1 MAITFRTGLGRA
13 LYHSEMDA
21 NFSSLFYSSSLHDG
35 GGTLRLWFDNGTA
48 ADTWQEINLSGAG
61 TTITIANNVNNNIL
75 TATGLTSG
83 IQGESDFTFD
93 PISKTLGLTGRIS
106 MTTGPSK
113 FNIFIGESAG
123 PATPGISAI
132 SNILIGAVA
141 GTNLTGGSNTVVG
154 VNAVPSAVGSSNTV
168 AVGTNVLVNLGSG
181 NSNTAIGQAAG
192 YNNTAGSGNVYIGK
206 DAGKTT
212 PGGESNQLYIANAA
226 GTPLISG
233 NFSTGQIMI
242 QGGTGGITASFKGDG
257 SGLTGVGAFPYTGS
271 AIIKGTLL
279 ITGSNDAGTQTLLV
293 SGGIFTSG
301 STSKISGSFSGSF
314 YGDGSN
320 LTGVPAS
327 TWNGIRNPDAQ
338 ITGSIRFTGSLDLSG
353 SMTISG
359 SSLRLTGSL
368 FVSSGSHTI
377 SGSLTAA
384 SNIRIHNPAQ
394 NSMGIGFATLGS
406 AGTPN
411 TQANNTAIG
420 FAAGLGATGAQIT
433 AVGSEAG
440 RSSGNSTVYIGYYA
454 GRRQTGANNTVV
466 GNSAFI
472 GQGTGIDNTALGNL
486 TLSNNVSGNGNT
498 SIGTSALKSLSVGTN
513 NTALGNKAGEN
524 MQYGDGNVYI
534 GPGAGP
540 TTINAVEYNQLYI
553 ANQASGTPL
562 ISGNFENKQIK
573 IAGGT
578 GGITASFNGNGSGL
592 TNLNPFPYVGT
603 AVITGSLTITGSA
616 GSVRQ
621 LIVSG
626 GIITSGSTSRISG
639 SFSGSFYGDGSN
651 LTGIP
656 GTTWNGIR
664 NGNAQIT
671 GSLRVSG
678 SVRAQTS
685 ISISQTGSLNSVPG
699 VEFIHFYESSDDNI
713 VIYEF
718 PYGAGKYTGF
728 KMDYCATSETGN
740 GNPSR
745 VGTYM
750 ATWDENGDYFG
761 DGVDTNTGLQN
772 GAPGGAYDP
781 QLPYYYLINNSGVVQ
796 LHAKRSG
803 NKIEINA
810 VITAFKRS
818 IV

>member
-21 NFSSLFYSSSLHDG
+21 NFSSLFYSSSLHSNG
-35 GGTLRLWFDNGTA
+35 AVLRLWFDNGTA
-48 ADTWQEINLSGAG
+48 ADTYQEINLSGAG
-61 TTITIANNVNNNIL
+61 TSISIAGNTNNNIL

-83 IQGESDFTFD
+83 INGESNFTYD
-93 PISKTLGLTGRIS
+93 SISKILGLTGRIS

-123 PATPGISAI
+123 PATPGASVLN
-132 SNILIGAVA
+132 SVLIGSGVGAS
-141 GTNLTGGSNTVVG
+141 LTGGSNTALG
-154 VNAVPSAVGSSNTV
+154 SNALPAAVGSSNTV
-168 AVGTNVLVNLGSG
+168 AVGTNTLANLGSG
-181 NSNTAIGQAAG
+181 NSNTAIGHAAG

-206 DAGKTT
+206 DAGKGST
-212 PGGESNQLYIANAA
+212 GGEDNQLYIANAA

-279 ITGSNDAGTQTLLV
+279 ITGSDSVTQTLLV

-327 TWNGIRNPDAQ
+327 TWNGIRNPNAQ

-359 SSLRLTGSL
+359 SSLRMTGSL

-384 SNIRIHNPAQ
+384 SNITIHNPSQ
-394 NSMGIGFATLGS
+394 TSIGVGSGSLGFG
-406 AGTPN
+406 AVTPN
-411 TQANNTAIG
+411 TQLNNTAIG
-420 FAAGLGATGAQIT
+420 HIAGNGATGAQIT
-433 AVGSEAG
+433 VIGSEAG
-440 RSSGNSTVYIGYYA
+440 RFAGNSAVYVGYYA
-454 GRRQTGANNTVV
+454 GRTQTGFSNTAVGQSALQQGSSTNTVAIGAFALQNSQQGGSDVAIGSYALGGNIYGGSNTAV
-466 GNSAFI
+466 GFEAGKNFNYGSSNVFI
-472 GQGTGIDNTALGNL
+472 G
-486 TLSNNVSGNGNT
+486 
-498 SIGTSALKSLSVGTN
+498 
-513 NTALGNKAGEN
+513 
-524 MQYGDGNVYI
+524 YR
-534 GPGAGP
+534 AGP
-540 TTINAVEYNQLYI
+540 ASFTNMSNQLYI
-553 ANQASGTPL
+553 ANNSGTPL
-562 ISGNFENKQIK
+562 ISGNFSTGQIM
-573 IAGGT
+573 IQGGT

-592 TNLNPFPYVGT
+592 TNLNPFPF
-603 AVITGSLTITGSA
+603 TGSAIIKGTLTITGSN
-616 GSVRQ
+616 SVPQ
-621 LIVSG
+621 TLLVSG
-626 GIITSGSTSRISG
+626 GIYTSGSTSSISG

-656 GTTWNGIR
+656 GTTWNGVR

-678 SVRAQTS
+678 SIRALGTVS
-685 ISISQTGSLNSVPG
+685 ISSGSLLNRPG
-699 VEFIHFYESSDDNI
+699 VEFIHIYESTDQDT
-713 VIYEF
+713 VLYRF
-718 PYGAGKYTGF
+718 PYGAGKYTGL
-728 KMDYCATSETGN
+728 KMDYASTSVNGS

-745 VGTYM
+745 VGTFM
-750 ATWDENGDYFG
+750 ATWDENGDYSEG
-761 DGVDTNTGLQN
+761 GVDTSAGLVTYAPAGAHDPVFPAFYASRN
-772 GAPGGAYDP
+772 GSEVE
-781 QLPYYYLINNSGVVQ
+781 LRV
-796 LHAKRSG
+796 KRSG
-803 NKIEINA
+803 NDIEINA

>member
-21 NFSSLFYSSSLHDG
+21 NFSSLFYSSSLHNG
-35 GGTLRLWFDNGTA
+35 GATLRLWFDNGTS
-48 ADTWQEINLSGAG
+48 ADTYQELNLSGAG
-61 TTITIANNVNNNIL
+61 TTITIAGNTNNSIL

-83 IQGESDFTFD
+83 IQGESDFTFN
-93 PISKTLGLTGRIS
+93 SVNKTLGLTGRIN
-106 MTTGPSK
+106 MTTGASQY
-113 FNIFIGESAG
+113 NIFIGESAG

-132 SNILIGAVA
+132 NNILIGAGVGA
-141 GTNLTGGSNTVVG
+141 NLTGGSNTALG
-154 VNAVPSAVGSSNTV
+154 SNALPAAVGSSNTV
-168 AVGTNVLVNLGSG
+168 AVGTNTLVNLGSG

-192 YNNTAGSGNVYIGK
+192 GNNTAGSGNVYIGK
-206 DAGKTT
+206 DAGKSST
-212 PGGESNQLYIANAA
+212 GGEDNQLYIANAA

-257 SGLTGVGAFPYTGS
+257 SGLTSINAFPYTGS

-279 ITGSNDAGTQTLLV
+279 ITGSNSVAQTLLV
-293 SGGIFTSG
+293 SGGIHTSG

-314 YGDGSN
+314 FGDGSG

-359 SSLRLTGSL
+359 SSLRMTGSL
-368 FVSSGSHTI
+368 IINSGSHFL

-384 SNIRIHNPAQ
+384 SNINIHNPVQ
-394 NSMGIGFATLGS
+394 TSMGAGFGTLGFGN
-406 AGTPN
+406 AAPN
-411 TQANNTAIG
+411 IQLNNTAIG
-420 FAAGLGATGAQIT
+420 YAAGFGATGAQIT

-440 RSSGNSTVYIGYYA
+440 RSAGSSTVYVGYYA

-466 GNSAFI
+466 GNSAFTS
-472 GQGTGIDNTALGNL
+472 QGTGIDNTAFGNL
-486 TLSNNVSGNGNT
+486 TLSSNVSGNGNT
-498 SIGTSALKSLSVGTN
+498 SIGTSALKLLSVGTN
-513 NTALGNKAGEN
+513 NTALGHRAGEN

-540 TTINAVEYNQLYI
+540 SITGTVQYNQLYI
-553 ANQASGTPL
+553 ANAAGATPL
-562 ISGNFENKQIK
+562 ISGNFAANQIK

-626 GIITSGSTSRISG
+626 GIITSGSTSRVSG

-651 LTGIP
+651 LTGI
-656 GTTWNGIR
+656 GGTWNGIR

-678 SVRAQTS
+678 SIRMQTS
-685 ISISQTGSLNSVPG
+685 MSISQTGSLNSVPG
-699 VEFIHFYESSDDNI
+699 VEFIHFYENSSNDI

-718 PYGAGKYTGF
+718 PYGAGDYTGF
-728 KMDYCATSETGN
+728 KMDYCATSVTGN

-772 GAPGGAYDP
+772 GAPGGAYDIY
-781 QLPYYYLINNSGVVQ
+781 LPAYYLVNSSGVVQ
-796 LHAKRSG
+796 LHAKRAG
-803 NKIEINA
+803 NDIEINA

>member
-21 NFSSLFYSSSLHDG
+21 NFSSLFYSSSLHDNG
-35 GGTLRLWFDNGTA
+35 ATLRLWFDNGTSP
-48 ADTWQEINLSGAG
+48 DTYQELNLSGAG
-61 TTITIANNVNNNIL
+61 TTITIAGNTNNNIL

-83 IQGESDFTFD
+83 IQGESDFTFN
-93 PISKTLGLTGRIS
+93 SVNKTLGLVGRIN
-106 MTTGPSK
+106 MTTGPSQY
-113 FNIFIGESAG
+113 NIFIGESAG
-123 PATPGISAI
+123 PATPGVSAI
-132 SNILIGAVA
+132 NNILVGAGV
-141 GTNLTGGSNTVVG
+141 GTNLTGGSNTALG
-154 VNAVPSAVGSSNTV
+154 SNALPAAVGSSNTV
-168 AVGTNVLVNLGSG
+168 AVGTSALVNLGSG

-192 YNNTAGSGNVYIGK
+192 YYNTAGSGNVYIGTA
-206 DAGKTT
+206 AGKNSA
-212 PGGESNQLYIANAA
+212 GGEDNQLYIANAA

-257 SGLTGVGAFPYTGS
+257 SGLTSINAFPYTGS

-279 ITGSNDAGTQTLLV
+279 ITGSNSVAQTLLV
-293 SGGIFTSG
+293 SGGIHTSG

-327 TWNGIRNPDAQ
+327 TWNGIRNGDAQ

-359 SSLRLTGSL
+359 SSLRMTGSL
-368 FVSSGSHTI
+368 IVNSGSHFL

-384 SNIRIHNPAQ
+384 SNIIIHNPVQ
-394 NSMGIGFATLGS
+394 TSMGTGFGTLGFGNV
-406 AGTPN
+406 APN

-420 FAAGLGATGAQIT
+420 YLAGFGATGAQVT
-433 AVGSEAG
+433 VVGSEAG
-440 RSSGNSTVYIGYYA
+440 RSAGSSTVYVGYYA
-454 GRRQTGANNTVV
+454 GRRQTGANNTVI
-466 GNSAFI
+466 GNQSFTN
-472 GQGTGIDNTALGNL
+472 QGTGADTTAVGNL
-486 TLSNNVSGNGNT
+486 TLPNHISGNGNT
-498 SIGTSALKSLSVGTN
+498 VVGAGTLRLLSVGTN
-513 NTALGNKAGEN
+513 NIALGNKAGEN
-524 MQYGDGNVYI
+524 VQYGDRNVYI

-540 TTINAVEYNQLYI
+540 SVVGTVQYDQLYI
-553 ANQASGTPL
+553 ANSVGATPL
-562 ISGNFENKQIK
+562 ISGNFAANQIK

-592 TNLNPFPYVGT
+592 TNLNPFPYVGA

-651 LTGIP
+651 LTGV
-656 GTTWNGIR
+656 TSTWNGIR

-678 SVRAQTS
+678 SIRAQTS
-685 ISISQTGSLNSVPG
+685 ISLSQTGSLNSVPG
-699 VEFIHFYESSDDNI
+699 VELIHFYENSNNDI
-713 VIYEF
+713 IIYEF
-718 PYGAGKYTGF
+718 PYGAGEYTGF
-728 KMDYCATSETGN
+728 KMDYSATSVSGN

-745 VGTYM
+745 VGTFM
-750 ATWDENGDYFG
+750 GTWDENGEYSG
-761 DGVDTNTGLQN
+761 EGIDTNTGLANWAPAGNYETILPAFRLEKN
-772 GAPGGAYDP
+772 G
-781 QLPYYYLINNSGVVQ
+781 SVVE
-796 LHAKRSG
+796 LRVKRAG
-803 NKIEINA
+803 NDIEINA
-810 VITAFKRS
+810 MITAFKRS

>member
-35 GGTLRLWFDNGTA
+35 GGTLRLWFDNGTSP
-48 ADTWQEINLSGAG
+48 DTYQELNLSGAG
-61 TTITIANNVNNNIL
+61 TSIAIANNVNNNIL

-394 NSMGIGFATLGS
+394 NSMGIGFGTLGS

-466 GNSAFI
+466 GNSAFT

-486 TLSNNVSGNGNT
+486 TLSSNVSGNGNT

-513 NTALGNKAGEN
+513 NTALGRGAGEN

-540 TTINAVEYNQLYI
+540 SAFNTIESDQLYI
-553 ANQASGTPL
+553 ASSSGVPL
-562 ISGNFENKQIK
+562 ISGNFVNKQIK

-626 GIITSGSTSRISG
+626 GIVTSGSTSVISG

-651 LTGIP
+651 LTGI
-656 GTTWNGIR
+656 TSTWNGIR

-678 SVRAQTS
+678 SVRALGTVS
-685 ISISQTGSLNSVPG
+685 ISSGSLLSSPG
-699 VEFIHFYESSDDNI
+699 VELIHVYENTDQQT
-713 VIYEF
+713 VLYAF
-718 PYGAGKYTGF
+718 PYGAGEYTGF
-728 KMDYCATSETGN
+728 KMDYCATSVNGS

-781 QLPYYYLINNSGVVQ
+781 QLPYYFLNNNGSEVELCV
-796 LHAKRSG
+796 KRAG
-803 NKIEINA
+803 NDIEINA